1 MRELAFI
8 CERVVLPTGV
18 APATVR
24 VEGERIVAI
33 DPLGMRLP
41 SSAHVVDTGDA
52 MLLPGLVD
60 THVHINEPGRSD
72 WEGFA
77 SATRAAAAGGITT
90 LLDMP
95 LNSIPATTTA
105 AALAVKRAAAAG
117 QCHVDVGFIGGVVAD
132 NTGDLA
138 DLYDGGVLASKC
150 FLVDSGVPEFSA
162 VDEPALRRALTQ
174 LAVWQLPLMVHAELP
189 RLIGAPPPASVGP
202 VRRYADYAATRP
214 ARAEFDA
221 VAMMIRLATEFGAHV
236 HIVHVSSDEAVRLLE
251 TARARG
257 VRVTGETCPHYLR
270 FAAEEI
276 PDGATPFKCA
286 PPIRS
291 AEHRDSLWNALVHG
305 TLDMVVSD
313 HSPSPP
319 SLKQLDTGDLARAWG
334 GIASLQLALPVVW
347 TEARRRGLGLERVV
361 DWMAARPASLV
372 RLGSKGR
379 IAPGCDADLVIWEPD
394 TEWTVDA
401 RKLEHRHPITPY
413 DGLTLAGRVRAT
425 YLRGTL
431 IYDAGMFPEP
441 PGGRLLDRHDA

>member
-1 MRELAFI
+1 MRELAFT
-8 CERVVLPTGV
+8 CERVILPTGV

-33 DPLGMRLP
+33 DPLGTPLP
-41 SSAHVVDTGDA
+41 SSAHVVDIGDA

-105 AALAVKRAAAAG
+105 AALAAKRAAAAG

-138 DLYDGGVLASKC
+138 DLYDGGVLAWKC

-174 LAVWQLPLMVHAELP
+174 LAGWRLPLMVHAELP
-189 RLIGAPPPASVGP
+189 RSIAAAQRNGI
-202 VRRYADYAATRP
+202 VRRYTDYADTRP

-221 VAMMIRLATEFGAHV
+221 VAMMIRLAAEFGAHV

-257 VRVTGETCPHYLR
+257 VRITAETCPHYLR
-270 FAAEEI
+270 FAADEI

-291 AEHRDSLWNALVHG
+291 AEHRDSLWNALAHG
-305 TLDMVVSD
+305 ALDMVVSD

-319 SLKQLDTGDLARAWG
+319 ALKELDTGDLARAWG
-334 GIASLQLALPVVW
+334 GIASLQLTLPVVW

-361 DWMAARPASLV
+361 DWMSARPASLV
-372 RLGSKGR
+372 RLGTKGR
-379 IAPGCDADLVIWEPD
+379 IALGCDADLVIWEPD
-394 TEWTVDA
+394 VEWTVDA
-401 RKLEHRHPITPY
+401 HKLEHRHPVTPY

-425 YLRGTL
+425 YLRGTP
-431 IYDAGMFPEP
+431 IYDAGAFPEP
-441 PGGRLLDRHDA
+441 PGGRLLDRHNA

>member
-1 MRELAFI
+1 VRELAFT

-33 DPLGMRLP
+33 DPLGTRLP
-41 SSAHVVDTGDA
+41 SSAHVVDISDA

-77 SATRAAAAGGITT
+77 SGTRAAAAGGITT

-95 LNSIPATTTA
+95 LNSIPATTTP
-105 AALAVKRAAAAG
+105 AALAAKRAAAAG

-138 DLYDGGVLASKC
+138 ALYDGGVLAWKC

-162 VDEPALRRALTQ
+162 VDEPALRRGLGQ
-174 LAVWQLPLMVHAELP
+174 LAAWQLPLMVHAELP
-189 RLIGAPPPASVGP
+189 RLIAAPPQAGAGP
-202 VRRYADYAATRP
+202 VRRYAVYAATRP
-214 ARAEFDA
+214 ARAEFAA
-221 VAMMIRLATEFGAHV
+221 VAMMIRLAGEFGAHV
-236 HIVHVSSDEAVRLLE
+236 HIVHVSSDAAVRLLE

-257 VRVTGETCPHYLR
+257 VRVTAETCPHYLR

-313 HSPSPP
+313 HSPAPP

-334 GIASLQLALPVVW
+334 GVASLQLALPVVW

-372 RLGSKGR
+372 RLRSKGR
-379 IAPGCDADLVIWEPD
+379 IAPDCDADLVIWEPD
-394 TEWTVDA
+394 VEWTVDA
-401 RKLEHRHPITPY
+401 RKLEHRHPVTPY

-431 IYDAGMFPEP
+431 IYEAGMFPEP
-441 PGGRLLDRHDA
+441 PGGRLLDRRNA